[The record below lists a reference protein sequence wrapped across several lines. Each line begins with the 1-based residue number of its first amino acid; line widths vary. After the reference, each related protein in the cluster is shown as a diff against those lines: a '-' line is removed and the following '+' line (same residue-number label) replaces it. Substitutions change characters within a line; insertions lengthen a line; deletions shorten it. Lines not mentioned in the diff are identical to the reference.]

1 MRNNLGHIY
10 FFSYCS
16 LLYKVG
22 ITDFISYFSV
32 KILLST
38 IFSSLSLIPLIIPFI
53 SLVQRV
59 SWSLSWILFWWVSA
73 PHVHLFDA
81 SILSAIALCKGTL
94 KLEEYSWRCPS
105 IFFFSILVGV
115 LASEPLEK
123 EPEIVLLSP
132 RSFNAFPKSFTISL
146 TFWLSF
152 FWKKSKSRLV

>member
-1 MRNNLGHIY
+1 M
-10 FFSYCS
+10 
-16 LLYKVG
+16 
-22 ITDFISYFSV
+22 TAFISYFSV

-38 IFSSLSLIPLIIPFI
+38 IFSNLSLIPLIIPSI
-53 SLVQRV
+53 SFVHSV
-59 SWSLSWILFWWVSA
+59 SWSLIWSLFWWVSA

-115 LASEPLEK
+115 LASELLEK
-123 EPEIVLLSP
+123 EPEIAVLSPKSFNASP
-132 RSFNAFPKSFTISL
+132 RSFTISFT
-146 TFWLSF
+146 FCPSF